1 MLRAPAKDPGYPRRP
16 LSAFVMYS
24 NHANSSFQEDN
35 AHRDLSFGQTQVLIG
50 KAWEEMPQDEKMV
63 WNSKAEEDK
72 KAHEDQVRAYRPP
85 PGYDSNG
92 NLIGGSANVNGS
104 GSGNGSG
111 NGSGA
116 PHSKV
121 RGKKRKSV
129 GSRRRDPFAP
139 KRKRHAYF
147 IFKNE
152 MRDKFRRENPAFT
165 FGQLATF
172 TSEAYRSL
180 TSEEKE
186 AWTAKAEEDK
196 KR

>member
-1 MLRAPAKDPGYPRRP
+1 MRAPPARDPGYPRRP

-24 NHANSSFQEDN
+24 NHANSKFHEDN
-35 AHRDLSFGQTQVLIG
+35 AHPGLSFGQKQVLLG

-63 WNSKAEEDK
+63 WNSKAEDNK
-72 KAHEDQVRAYRPP
+72 KVHKDQVRAYRPP
-85 PGYDSNG
+85 PGYDSKG
-92 NLIGGSANVNGS
+92 DLFVSES
-104 GSGNGSG
+104 E
-111 NGSGA
+111 
-116 PHSKV
+116 KE
-121 RGKKRKSV
+121 KKSV

-139 KRKRHAYF
+139 KRKRHAYL
-147 IFKNE
+147 IFQNE